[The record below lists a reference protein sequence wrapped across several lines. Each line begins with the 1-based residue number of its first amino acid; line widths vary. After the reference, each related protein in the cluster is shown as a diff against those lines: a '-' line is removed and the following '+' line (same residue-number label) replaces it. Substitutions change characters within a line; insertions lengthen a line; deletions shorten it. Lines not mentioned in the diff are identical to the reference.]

1 MRDGWPRSFLARLFD
16 GDERAEFELREGQ
29 LGWLHAAV
37 GSVAVTGQRL
47 EAGDGASI
55 GVAGT
60 IVIEA
65 GEGAEVLLFGMTS

>member
-1 MRDGWPRSFLARLFD
+1 
-16 GDERAEFELREGQ
+16 
-29 LGWLHAAV
+29 
-37 GSVAVTGQRL
+37 VAVTGQRL